1 MSVIRFLQPFY
12 SNLNRK
18 RDNINLILIIKMLIF
33 YVKRATIKLARKHM
47 KKRFPHSSG
56 GTPSAV
62 RKEAAV
68 VANQSTRTEYSVN
81 MPGKWSSEYATAY
94 NGGVEVA
101 FEDDIEPDAVDTL
114 ESDEAGYVPP
124 ADADLL
130 QFYFR
135 DIRPISEPIDVE
147 REQSLARLV
156 QAGNKA
162 QARLEDIVCDDVD
175 NDICDVIELGEVAR
189 QELIMANTRLV
200 ISIAKKYQ
208 GRGLP
213 LPDLIQEGNLGLMKA
228 VDRFDPA
235 RGVRLSTYATWWIR
249 QSIARAAGDRGR
261 TIRLPINQ
269 GQRWGRLRRA
279 AERLAQEL
287 GREPTYEELAGEAE
301 LTAEQVETTL
311 LAAREPVQ
319 LDELIGDEEN
329 RPRADLVADQESEMP
344 EEAAAR
350 ELLVESISFLLG
362 ALPPREAQIIRLRF
376 GLETGDT
383 HSMSQIGLLMG
394 YSRERI
400 RQLQHAALSKLRQM
414 QHDHGLTEY
423 LE

>member
-1 MSVIRFLQPFY
+1 MSDLTDCANGLRYGARAELGRP
-12 SNLNRK
+12 LNERQTVVVAIH
-18 RDNINLILIIKMLIF
+18 DAEETQNVLDLWGEASAAE
-33 YVKRATIKLARKHM
+33 ATISESRAARD
-47 KKRFPHSSG
+47 SN
-56 GTPSAV
+56 V
-62 RKEAAV
+62 L
-68 VANQSTRTEYSVN
+68 SVD
-81 MPGKWSSEYATAY
+81 S
-94 NGGVEVA
+94 
-101 FEDDIEPDAVDTL
+101 
-114 ESDEAGYVPP
+114 
-124 ADADLL
+124 DLL

-135 DIRPISEPIDVE
+135 DIRPISEPIDAD
-147 REQSLARLV
+147 REQALARLV
-156 QAGNKA
+156 QASNEA
-162 QARLEDIVCDDVD
+162 QEKYDTSASESVSDDIG
-175 NDICDVIELGEVAR
+175 DVIEMGEAAR
-189 QELIMANTRLV
+189 RELIMANTRLV

-279 AERLAQEL
+279 SEKLAQEL
-287 GREPTYEELAGEAE
+287 GREPTYEELAHEIE
-301 LTAEQVETTL
+301 LTPEQVETTMM
-311 LAAREPVQ
+311 AAREPVQ

-329 RPRADLVADQESEMP
+329 RPRADLVADEESEMP

-350 ELLVESISFLLG
+350 QLLLESISFLLG
-362 ALPPREAQIIRLRF
+362 ALPEREARIIRLRF
-376 GLETGDT
+376 GLEDGET
-383 HSMSQIGLLMG
+383 HSMSQIGQLMG

-414 QHDHGLTEY
+414 QEEYGLGEY

>member
-1 MSVIRFLQPFY
+1 MVTRLDL
-12 SNLNRK
+12 SNASLDPTTLAELLEALALHEVEALLK
-18 RDNINLILIIKMLIF
+18 ELA
-33 YVKRATIKLARKHM
+33 ATSPERNGEI
-47 KKRFPHSSG
+47 
-56 GTPSAV
+56 V
-62 RKEAAV
+62 EA
-68 VANQSTRTEYSVN
+68 
-81 MPGKWSSEYATAY
+81 SEYNNNASY
-94 NGGVEVA
+94 
-101 FEDDIEPDAVDTL
+101 I
-114 ESDEAGYVPP
+114 PP
-124 ADADLL
+124 ADADML

-135 DIRPISEPIDVE
+135 DIRPISEPIPTD
-147 REQSLARLV
+147 REQALAKLV
-156 QAGNKA
+156 QAANEA
-162 QARLEDIVCDDVD
+162 AERRNND
-175 NDICDVIELGEVAR
+175 NSDETRDALDEVVELGDAAR
-189 QELIMANTRLV
+189 RELIMANTRLV

-269 GQRWGRLRRA
+269 GQRWGRLRRVS
-279 AERLAQEL
+279 ERLAQEL
-287 GREPTYEELAGEAE
+287 GREPTYEELANETE
-301 LTAEQVETTL
+301 LTAEQVETTMM
-311 LAAREPVQ
+311 AAREPVQ

-329 RPRADLVADQESEMP
+329 RPRADLVADQESELP

-350 ELLVESISFLLG
+350 QLLVESISFLLG
-362 ALPPREAQIIRLRF
+362 ALPHREAQIIRLRF
-376 GLETGDT
+376 GLDDGDT
-383 HSMSQIGLLMG
+383 HSMSQIGQLMG

-414 QHDHGLTEY
+414 QADYGLNEY

>member
-1 MSVIRFLQPFY
+1 MVAIQP
-12 SNLNRK
+12 
-18 RDNINLILIIKMLIF
+18 DKMFKGASRWNSEHDHAIAIVLD
-33 YVKRATIKLARKHM
+33 
-47 KKRFPHSSG
+47 
-56 GTPSAV
+56 
-62 RKEAAV
+62 EAAGE
-68 VANQSTRTEYSVN
+68 A
-81 MPGKWSSEYATAY
+81 P
-94 NGGVEVA
+94 VE
-101 FEDDIEPDAVDTL
+101 TL
-114 ESDEAGYVPP
+114 EPQEGGYVPP
-124 ADADLL
+124 IDSDLL

-135 DIRPISEPIDVE
+135 DIRPISEPIHVD
-147 REQSLARLV
+147 REQALARLV
-156 QAGNKA
+156 QAGNTA
-162 QARLEDIVCDDVD
+162 QERLQDVVSEEAEPEF
-175 NDICDVIELGEVAR
+175 CDVVELGEAAR

-228 VDRFDPA
+228 VDRFDPE

-279 AERLAQEL
+279 SERLAQEL
-287 GREPTYEELAGEAE
+287 GREPTYDELAEEIE
-301 LTAEQVETTL
+301 LTAEQVETTM

-329 RPRADLVADQESEMP
+329 RPRADLVADKESELP

-350 ELLVESISFLLG
+350 QLLIESISFLLG
-362 ALPPREAQIIRLRF
+362 ALPPREARIIRLRF
-376 GLETGDT
+376 GLEDGDN
-383 HSMSQIGLLMG
+383 HSMSQIGQLMG

-414 QHDHGLTEY
+414 QDDYGLGEY

>member
-1 MSVIRFLQPFY
+1 MVAIPSYLDEKVE
-12 SNLNRK
+12 
-18 RDNINLILIIKMLIF
+18 D
-33 YVKRATIKLARKHM
+33 ARSARWGLREYHA
-47 KKRFPHSSG
+47 PYEEVVE
-56 GTPSAV
+56 TP
-62 RKEAAV
+62 E
-68 VANQSTRTEYSVN
+68 
-81 MPGKWSSEYATAY
+81 
-94 NGGVEVA
+94 
-101 FEDDIEPDAVDTL
+101 EDDDEVETGAQAEAEPEGYTENASRERDMPAV
-114 ESDEAGYVPP
+114 
-124 ADADLL
+124 DADLL

-147 REQSLARLV
+147 REQGLARMV
-156 QAGNKA
+156 QAGNHA
-162 QARLEDIVCDDVD
+162 NERLHAENLSDEVRSELADVY
-175 NDICDVIELGEVAR
+175 ELGEAAR

-228 VDRFDPA
+228 VDRFDPL

-279 AERLAQEL
+279 SERLAQEL
-287 GREPTYEELAGEAE
+287 GREPTYEELAQESN
-301 LTAEQVETTL
+301 LTPEQVETTM

-329 RPRADLVADQESEMP
+329 RPRADLVADKESELP
-344 EEAAAR
+344 EEATAR

-362 ALPPREAQIIRLRF
+362 ALPPREARIIQLRF
-376 GLETGDT
+376 GLEDGDT
-383 HSMSQIGLLMG
+383 HSMSQIGQLMG

-400 RQLQHAALSKLRQM
+400 RQLQHAALSKLRQL
-414 QHDHGLTEY
+414 QQEYGLGEY

>member
-1 MSVIRFLQPFY
+1 VVAIQSLV
-12 SNLNRK
+12 
-18 RDNINLILIIKMLIF
+18 DNNAEKKILPGRWGNHHDAPDIDDAHDLIDDDE
-33 YVKRATIKLARKHM
+33 A
-47 KKRFPHSSG
+47 P
-56 GTPSAV
+56 
-62 RKEAAV
+62 EAA
-68 VANQSTRTEYSVN
+68 E
-81 MPGKWSSEYATAY
+81 PETA
-94 NGGVEVA
+94 
-101 FEDDIEPDAVDTL
+101 DDG
-114 ESDEAGYVPP
+114 GYVPP

-135 DIRPISEPIDVE
+135 DIRPISEPINAE
-147 REQSLARLV
+147 REQSLAHLV
-156 QAGNKA
+156 QAGNEA
-162 QARLEDIVCDDVD
+162 QERLVKFVLEAAREEMYE
-175 NDICDVIELGEVAR
+175 VIELAEAAR

-228 VDRFDPA
+228 VDRFDPT

-279 AERLAQEL
+279 SERLAQEL
-287 GREPTYEELAGEAE
+287 GREPSYEELAEEIE
-301 LTAEQVETTL
+301 LTPEQVETTM

-329 RPRADLVADQESEMP
+329 RPRADLVADKESELP
-344 EEAAAR
+344 EEAASR
-350 ELLVESISFLLG
+350 QLLVESIVFLLG
-362 ALPPREAQIIRLRF
+362 SLPSREARIIRLRF
-376 GLETGDT
+376 GLEDGST
-383 HSMSQIGLLMG
+383 HSMSQIGQLMG

-400 RQLQHAALSKLRQM
+400 RQLQHAALSKLRQL
-414 QHDHGLTEY
+414 QEEYGLGEY

>member
-1 MSVIRFLQPFY
+1 VGAIQQPKDTHASTSKSRWAAAHAAPVDTHSESAN
-12 SNLNRK
+12 SNITK
-18 RDNINLILIIKMLIF
+18 
-33 YVKRATIKLARKHM
+33 ASHQTT
-47 KKRFPHSSG
+47 
-56 GTPSAV
+56 GT
-62 RKEAAV
+62 
-68 VANQSTRTEYSVN
+68 NQS
-81 MPGKWSSEYATAY
+81 AY
-94 NGGVEVA
+94 L
-101 FEDDIEPDAVDTL
+101 PQT
-114 ESDEAGYVPP
+114 
-124 ADADLL
+124 DADLL

-147 REQSLARLV
+147 REQALAWLV
-156 QAGNKA
+156 QAGNRA
-162 QARLEDIVCDDVD
+162 QTRLSGDELSCDEPADSD
-175 NDICDVIELGEVAR
+175 YCDVIELGEAAR

-269 GQRWGRLRRA
+269 GQRWGRLRRIS
-279 AERLAQEL
+279 ETLAQEL
-287 GREPTYEELAGEAE
+287 GRDPTYEELAEAAS
-301 LTAEQVETTL
+301 LTPEQVETTL

-319 LDELIGDEEN
+319 LDELVGDEEN
-329 RPRADLVADQESEMP
+329 RPRADLVADKESEQP
-344 EEAAAR
+344 EEATAR
-350 ELLVESISFLLG
+350 QLLIESISFLLG
-362 ALPPREAQIIRLRF
+362 ALPPREARIIRLRF
-376 GLETGDT
+376 GLENGDT
-383 HSMSQIGLLMG
+383 HSMSQIGQLMG

-400 RQLQHAALSKLRQM
+400 RQLQHAALNKLRQL
-414 QHDHGLTEY
+414 QEEYGLSDY

>member
-1 MSVIRFLQPFY
+1 MI
-12 SNLNRK
+12 
-18 RDNINLILIIKMLIF
+18 
-33 YVKRATIKLARKHM
+33 
-47 KKRFPHSSG
+47 
-56 GTPSAV
+56 
-62 RKEAAV
+62 V
-68 VANQSTRTEYSVN
+68 VAIQSVHEHSVGN
-81 MPGKWSSEYATAY
+81 LEDSEYAPFDP
-94 NGGVEVA
+94 NLDI
-101 FEDDIEPDAVDTL
+101 EDDTADAAPNQ
-114 ESDEAGYVPP
+114 ENGYIPP
-124 ADADLL
+124 VDADLL

-135 DIRPISEPIDVE
+135 DIRPISEPIDAE
-147 REQSLARLV
+147 REQALARMV
-156 QAGNKA
+156 QAANEAMVRIGDFA
-162 QARLEDIVCDDVD
+162 CEDVD
-175 NDICDVIELGEVAR
+175 DDFCDVIEIGETAR

-228 VDRFDPA
+228 VDRFDPG

-269 GQRWGRLRRA
+269 GQRWGRLRRV

-287 GREPTYEELAGEAE
+287 GREPTYDELAKESG
-301 LTAEQVETTL
+301 LTADQVETTM

-329 RPRADLVADQESEMP
+329 RPRADLVADQESELP

-350 ELLVESISFLLG
+350 QLLLESISFLLG
-362 ALPPREAQIIRLRF
+362 ALPPREARIIRLRF

-400 RQLQHAALSKLRQM
+400 RQLQHAALSKLRQL
-414 QHDHGLTEY
+414 QSDHGLTEY

>member
-1 MSVIRFLQPFY
+1 MRGWDRTGVTHSL
-12 SNLNRK
+12 LAALATNRK
-18 RDNINLILIIKMLIF
+18 GR
-33 YVKRATIKLARKHM
+33 R
-47 KKRFPHSSG
+47 S
-56 GTPSAV
+56 
-62 RKEAAV
+62 V
-68 VANQSTRTEYSVN
+68 VALQSIREKTNTT
-81 MPGKWSSEYATAY
+81 GKWKNSEY
-94 NGGVEVA
+94 GP
-101 FEDDIEPDAVDTL
+101 FDPMLDIEDDNT
-114 ESDEAGYVPP
+114 EATPNQENGYIPP

-147 REQSLARLV
+147 REQALARMV
-156 QAGNKA
+156 QAANEAVERIDGMA
-162 QARLEDIVCDDVD
+162 CEDVD
-175 NDICDVIELGEVAR
+175 DDFCDVIEMGETAR
-189 QELIMANTRLV
+189 LELIMANTRLV

-228 VDRFDPA
+228 VDRFDPT

-269 GQRWGRLRRA
+269 GQRWGRLRRV
-279 AERLAQEL
+279 AERMAQEL
-287 GREPTYEELAGEAE
+287 GREPTYDELAQESG
-301 LTAEQVETTL
+301 LTPDQVETTM

-329 RPRADLVADQESEMP
+329 RPRADLVADQESELP

-350 ELLVESISFLLG
+350 QLLLESISFLLG
-362 ALPPREAQIIRLRF
+362 ALPPREARIIRLRF

-383 HSMSQIGLLMG
+383 HSMSQIGQLMG

-400 RQLQHAALSKLRQM
+400 RQLQHAALSKLRQL
-414 QHDHGLTEY
+414 QAEYGLTEY

>member
-1 MSVIRFLQPFY
+1 
-12 SNLNRK
+12 
-18 RDNINLILIIKMLIF
+18 
-33 YVKRATIKLARKHM
+33 
-47 KKRFPHSSG
+47 
-56 GTPSAV
+56 
-62 RKEAAV
+62 V
-68 VANQSTRTEYSVN
+68 VAIQNSTQKGQDARTNSR
-81 MPGKWSSEYATAY
+81 K
-94 NGGVEVA
+94 
-101 FEDDIEPDAVDTL
+101 
-114 ESDEAGYVPP
+114 SDEREAQLNNTSEVIARNNNMTEQAAGGKDSGYVPP

-135 DIRPISEPIDVE
+135 DIRPISEPINVE
-147 REQSLARLV
+147 REQALARLV
-156 QAGNKA
+156 QAGNEA
-162 QARLEDIVCDDVD
+162 QDRLQLRVSEEAGLEFNEVV
-175 NDICDVIELGEVAR
+175 ELGDAAR

-228 VDRFDPA
+228 VDRFDPT

-279 AERLAQEL
+279 SERLAQEL
-287 GREPTYEELAGEAE
+287 GREPTYEELARDIE
-301 LTAEQVETTL
+301 LTPEQVETTM

-329 RPRADLVADQESEMP
+329 RPRADLVADKESELP

-350 ELLVESISFLLG
+350 QLLIESISFLLG
-362 ALPPREAQIIRLRF
+362 ALPPREARIIRLRF
-376 GLETGDT
+376 GLGNGDT
-383 HSMSQIGLLMG
+383 HSMSQIGQLMG

-414 QHDHGLTEY
+414 QEEYGLGEY

>member
-1 MSVIRFLQPFY
+1 VP
-12 SNLNRK
+12 
-18 RDNINLILIIKMLIF
+18 
-33 YVKRATIKLARKHM
+33 
-47 KKRFPHSSG
+47 
-56 GTPSAV
+56 
-62 RKEAAV
+62 
-68 VANQSTRTEYSVN
+68 
-81 MPGKWSSEYATAY
+81 
-94 NGGVEVA
+94 EVA
-101 FEDDIEPDAVDTL
+101 FEDHIEPDALDTM
-114 ESDEAGYVPP
+114 EAAETGYVAP
-124 ADADLL
+124 ADADML

-135 DIRPISEPIDVE
+135 DIRPISEPIEVD

-156 QAGNKA
+156 QAANTAQTQLGNA
-162 QARLEDIVCDDVD
+162 DCDVVD
-175 NDICDVIELGEVAR
+175 DEFCDVIEIGEAAR

-228 VDRFDPA
+228 VDRFDPT

-279 AERLAQEL
+279 SERLAQEL
-287 GREPTYEELAGEAE
+287 GREPTYEELAHEAE
-301 LTAEQVETTL
+301 LTPEQVETTL

-329 RPRADLVADQESEMP
+329 RPRADLVADKESEVP

-362 ALPPREAQIIRLRF
+362 ALPSREARIIRLRF
-376 GLETGDT
+376 GLENGDT
-383 HSMSQIGLLMG
+383 HSMSQIGQLMG

-414 QHDHGLTEY
+414 QEAYGLAEY

>member
-1 MSVIRFLQPFY
+1 MIATREY
-12 SNLNRK
+12 RNE
-18 RDNINLILIIKMLIF
+18 NINAPGHIAESDTDADIE
-33 YVKRATIKLARKHM
+33 
-47 KKRFPHSSG
+47 
-56 GTPSAV
+56 TPFL
-62 RKEAAV
+62 
-68 VANQSTRTEYSVN
+68 
-81 MPGKWSSEYATAY
+81 SEYEA
-94 NGGVEVA
+94 
-101 FEDDIEPDAVDTL
+101 IE
-114 ESDEAGYVPP
+114 EANDQRENSAHVPP

-135 DIRPISEPIDVE
+135 DIRPISEPIDTD
-147 REQSLARLV
+147 REQGLARMV
-156 QAGNKA
+156 QAANEA
-162 QARLEDIVCDDVD
+162 QERLNSDEALSEQSEWELTRVLD
-175 NDICDVIELGEVAR
+175 LGEAAR

-279 AERLAQEL
+279 SEKLAQEL
-287 GREPTYEELAGEAE
+287 GREPTYEELAEDSD
-301 LTAEQVETTL
+301 LTPEQVETTM

-329 RPRADLVADQESEMP
+329 RPRADLVADQESELP

-350 ELLVESISFLLG
+350 QLLVESISFLLG
-362 ALPPREAQIIRLRF
+362 ALPPREARIIRLRF
-376 GLETGDT
+376 GLEDGDT
-383 HSMSQIGLLMG
+383 HSMSQIGSLMG

-414 QHDHGLTEY
+414 QNEYGLGEY
-423 LE
+423 LD

>member
-1 MSVIRFLQPFY
+1 MADIDD
-12 SNLNRK
+12 
-18 RDNINLILIIKMLIF
+18 DNTE
-33 YVKRATIKLARKHM
+33 TI
-47 KKRFPHSSG
+47 P
-56 GTPSAV
+56 
-62 RKEAAV
+62 
-68 VANQSTRTEYSVN
+68 NQE
-81 MPGKWSSEYATAY
+81 
-94 NGGVEVA
+94 NGY
-101 FEDDIEPDAVDTL
+101 IPPVD
-114 ESDEAGYVPP
+114 S
-124 ADADLL
+124 DLL

-135 DIRPISEPIDVE
+135 DIRPISEPIDSN
-147 REQSLARLV
+147 REQALARMV
-156 QAGNKA
+156 QAANEAIERIGGMA
-162 QARLEDIVCDDVD
+162 CEDVD
-175 NDICDVIELGEVAR
+175 DDFCDVIELGEAAR

-228 VDRFDPA
+228 VDRFDPG

-269 GQRWGRLRRA
+269 GQRWGRLRRV

-287 GREPTYEELAGEAE
+287 GREPSYEELAQESG
-301 LTAEQVETTL
+301 LTADQVETTM

-329 RPRADLVADQESEMP
+329 RPRADLVADQESELP

-350 ELLVESISFLLG
+350 QLLLESISFLLG
-362 ALPPREAQIIRLRF
+362 ALPPREARIIRLRF

-383 HSMSQIGLLMG
+383 HSMSQIGQLMG

-400 RQLQHAALSKLRQM
+400 RQLQHAALSKLRQL
-414 QHDHGLTEY
+414 QAEYGLTEY

>member
-1 MSVIRFLQPFY
+1 MGFRVH
-12 SNLNRK
+12 LNRK
-18 RDNINLILIIKMLIF
+18 RQAKVAAN
-33 YVKRATIKLARKHM
+33 
-47 KKRFPHSSG
+47 
-56 GTPSAV
+56 V
-62 RKEAAV
+62 REEVQTAE
-68 VANQSTRTEYSVN
+68 QWED
-81 MPGKWSSEYATAY
+81 SEYALFDPTVDLDTESAEVTTNQE
-94 NGGVEVA
+94 NGY
-101 FEDDIEPDAVDTL
+101 I
-114 ESDEAGYVPP
+114 PP
-124 ADADLL
+124 IDSDLL

-135 DIRPISEPIDVE
+135 DIRPISEPIDAD

-156 QAGNKA
+156 QAANEA
-162 QARLEDIVCDDVD
+162 LERIGGMACEDVD
-175 NDICDVIELGEVAR
+175 DDFCDVIEIGETAR

-228 VDRFDPA
+228 VDRFDPG

-269 GQRWGRLRRA
+269 GQRWGRLRRV
-279 AERLAQEL
+279 AEKLAQEL
-287 GREPTYEELAGEAE
+287 GREPTYDELATESG
-301 LTAEQVETTL
+301 LTPDQVETTL

-329 RPRADLVADQESEMP
+329 RPRADLVADSEGELP

-350 ELLVESISFLLG
+350 QLLVESISFLLG
-362 ALPPREAQIIRLRF
+362 ALPPREARIIRLRF
-376 GLETGDT
+376 GLETGDS
-383 HSMSQIGLLMG
+383 HSMSQIGQLMG

-400 RQLQHAALSKLRQM
+400 RQLQHAALSKLRQL
-414 QHDHGLTEY
+414 QAEYGLTEY

>member
-1 MSVIRFLQPFY
+1 MVALHNPKPETE
-12 SNLNRK
+12 LN
-18 RDNINLILIIKMLIF
+18 
-33 YVKRATIKLARKHM
+33 
-47 KKRFPHSSG
+47 G
-56 GTPSAV
+56 
-62 RKEAAV
+62 EW
-68 VANQSTRTEYSVN
+68 E
-81 MPGKWSSEYATAY
+81 SEYDMAADK
-94 NGGVEVA
+94 A
-101 FEDDIEPDAVDTL
+101 IEPVTDEDLEPETIVTL
-114 ESDEAGYVPP
+114 SSSDNGYVPP
-124 ADADLL
+124 VDADLL

-135 DIRPISEPIDVE
+135 DIRPISEPIDAN
-147 REQSLARLV
+147 REQALARLV
-156 QAGNKA
+156 QASNKV
-162 QARLEDIVCDDVD
+162 QEEYQIHCDEIDSEM
-175 NDICDVIELGEVAR
+175 CDVIEIGETAR

-228 VDRFDPA
+228 VDRFDPS

-269 GQRWGRLRRA
+269 GQRWGRLRRVS
-279 AERLAQEL
+279 EHLAQEL
-287 GREPTYEELAGEAE
+287 GREPTYEELASQAE

-311 LAAREPVQ
+311 MAAREPVQ

-329 RPRADLVADQESEMP
+329 RPRADLVADQESELP
-344 EEAAAR
+344 EEATAR
-350 ELLVESISFLLG
+350 QLLIESISFLLG
-362 ALPPREAQIIRLRF
+362 ALPPREARIIQLRF
-376 GLETGDT
+376 GLESGDA
-383 HSMSQIGLLMG
+383 HSMSQIGQLMG

-414 QHDHGLTEY
+414 QTEYGLSEY

>member
-1 MSVIRFLQPFY
+1 MVAIHEPKKTGTGPAHRWSQSHTATSDTHPEPAARTVATPPE
-12 SNLNRK
+12 
-18 RDNINLILIIKMLIF
+18 DN
-33 YVKRATIKLARKHM
+33 A
-47 KKRFPHSSG
+47 SQ
-56 GTPSAV
+56 SAYLP
-62 RKEAAV
+62 
-68 VANQSTRTEYSVN
+68 Q
-81 MPGKWSSEYATAY
+81 
-94 NGGVEVA
+94 
-101 FEDDIEPDAVDTL
+101 
-114 ESDEAGYVPP
+114 

-147 REQSLARLV
+147 REQALARLV
-156 QAGNKA
+156 QAGNQA
-162 QARLEDIVCDDVD
+162 QERMAVNALSCDDIAD
-175 NDICDVIELGEVAR
+175 NDYCDVIELGEAAR
-189 QELIMANTRLV
+189 QELILTNTRLV

-228 VDRFDPA
+228 VDRFDPS

-269 GQRWGRLRRA
+269 GQRWGRLRRLS
-279 AERLAQEL
+279 EKLAQEL
-287 GREPTYEELAGEAE
+287 GRDPTYDELARAAD
-301 LTAEQVETTL
+301 LTPEQVETTL

-329 RPRADLVADQESEMP
+329 RPRADLVADKESELP
-344 EEAAAR
+344 EEATAR
-350 ELLVESISFLLG
+350 QLLIESISFLLG
-362 ALPPREAQIIRLRF
+362 ALPPREARIIRLRF
-376 GLETGDT
+376 GLENGDT
-383 HSMSQIGLLMG
+383 HSMSQIGQLMG

-400 RQLQHAALSKLRQM
+400 RQLQHAALSKLRQL
-414 QHDHGLTEY
+414 QEEYGLAEY

>member
-1 MSVIRFLQPFY
+1 MVAIHSLNEKY
-12 SNLNRK
+12 TGSSNEWTPEEYPAL
-18 RDNINLILIIKMLIF
+18 DVDF
-33 YVKRATIKLARKHM
+33 DEEFDSQAEDSEPQTIETVQAADAD
-47 KKRFPHSSG
+47 SG
-56 GTPSAV
+56 YIP
-62 RKEAAV
+62 
-68 VANQSTRTEYSVN
+68 QS
-81 MPGKWSSEYATAY
+81 
-94 NGGVEVA
+94 
-101 FEDDIEPDAVDTL
+101 
-114 ESDEAGYVPP
+114 
-124 ADADLL
+124 DADLL

-135 DIRPISEPIDVE
+135 DIRPISEPIEVG

-156 QAGNKA
+156 QAANRA
-162 QARLEDIVCDDVD
+162 QDELDQRACEDVD
-175 NDICDVIELGEVAR
+175 QDYCEVLELGEAAR

-269 GQRWGRLRRA
+269 GQRWGRLRRVS
-279 AERLAQEL
+279 ERLAQEL
-287 GREPTYEELAGEAE
+287 GREPSYDELAEE
-301 LTAEQVETTL
+301 SSLTPEQVETTL

-319 LDELIGDEEN
+319 LDELVGDEEN
-329 RPRADLVADQESEMP
+329 RPRADLVADRESELP

-350 ELLVESISFLLG
+350 QLLVESISFLLG
-362 ALPPREAQIIRLRF
+362 ALPQREARIIRLRF
-376 GLETGDT
+376 GLENGET
-383 HSMSQIGLLMG
+383 HSMSQIGQLMG

-414 QHDHGLTEY
+414 QVDHGLGEY

>member
-1 MSVIRFLQPFY
+1 MVAIQSIQEKYKEHKIVTGRWGA
-12 SNLNRK
+12 
-18 RDNINLILIIKMLIF
+18 DND
-33 YVKRATIKLARKHM
+33 VHADEVDDDEVVA
-47 KKRFPHSSG
+47 
-56 GTPSAV
+56 
-62 RKEAAV
+62 EAAE
-68 VANQSTRTEYSVN
+68 ST
-81 MPGKWSSEYATAY
+81 
-94 NGGVEVA
+94 EV
-101 FEDDIEPDAVDTL
+101 EDDG
-114 ESDEAGYVPP
+114 GYVPP

-135 DIRPISEPIDVE
+135 DIRPISEPIDAE

-156 QAGNKA
+156 QAGNEA
-162 QARLEDIVCDDVD
+162 TYRLEIGVTDEEAGENFNDV
-175 NDICDVIELGEVAR
+175 VELGEAAR

-228 VDRFDPA
+228 VDRFDPG

-269 GQRWGRLRRA
+269 GQRWGRLRRVS
-279 AERLAQEL
+279 ERLAQEL
-287 GREPTYEELAGEAE
+287 GREPSYEELAGEIE
-301 LTAEQVETTL
+301 LTPEQVETTM

-329 RPRADLVADQESEMP
+329 RPRADLVADKESELP

-350 ELLVESISFLLG
+350 QLLVESISFLLG
-362 ALPPREAQIIRLRF
+362 SLPAREARIIRLRF
-376 GLETGDT
+376 GLEDGSN
-383 HSMSQIGLLMG
+383 HSMSQIGQLMG

-414 QHDHGLTEY
+414 QDEYGLGEY

>member
-1 MSVIRFLQPFY
+1 MTATRELH
-12 SNLNRK
+12 
-18 RDNINLILIIKMLIF
+18 DNENHI
-33 YVKRATIKLARKHM
+33 
-47 KKRFPHSSG
+47 
-56 GTPSAV
+56 
-62 RKEAAV
+62 
-68 VANQSTRTEYSVN
+68 
-81 MPGKWSSEYATAY
+81 MPGHIAAGDADAEVDIPFLSEYEA
-94 NGGVEVA
+94 
-101 FEDDIEPDAVDTL
+101 IEEANDPR
-114 ESDEAGYVPP
+114 ESNAHVPP

-135 DIRPISEPIDVE
+135 DIRPISEPINTE
-147 REQSLARLV
+147 REQGLARMV
-156 QAGNKA
+156 QAANEA
-162 QARLEDIVCDDVD
+162 QERLITDNALSEDTEW
-175 NDICDVIELGEVAR
+175 ELTRVMDLGDAAR

-279 AERLAQEL
+279 SEKLAQEL
-287 GREPTYEELAGEAE
+287 GREPTYEELAEDSE
-301 LTAEQVETTL
+301 LTPEQVETTL

-329 RPRADLVADQESEMP
+329 RPRADLVADQESELP

-350 ELLVESISFLLG
+350 QLLVESISFLLG
-362 ALPPREAQIIRLRF
+362 ALPPREARIIRLRF
-376 GLETGDT
+376 GLEDGDT
-383 HSMSQIGLLMG
+383 HSMSQIGSLMG

-414 QHDHGLTEY
+414 QNEYGLGEY
-423 LE
+423 LD